1 MCSVLRTLLA
11 GAVGVVAGYVIG
23 SVFGYRAAVTD
34 YVENDGETLESMADE
49 QYDDEQ
55 LEQFLQAFGEADDES
70 GEGRGFQ

>member
-1 MCSVLRTLLA
+1 VLRTLLA
-11 GAVGVVAGYVIG
+11 GVVGTAVGYAIG

-55 LEQFLQAFGEADDES
+55 LEQFLQAFGDEGDSDDE
-70 GEGRGFQ
+70 RGFQ

>member
-1 MCSVLRTLLA
+1 VCGVLRTLLA
-11 GAVGVVAGYVIG
+11 GAVGTVVGYAIG

-55 LEQFLQAFGEADDES
+55 LEQFLQAFGDEGDSDDE
-70 GEGRGFQ
+70 RGFQ